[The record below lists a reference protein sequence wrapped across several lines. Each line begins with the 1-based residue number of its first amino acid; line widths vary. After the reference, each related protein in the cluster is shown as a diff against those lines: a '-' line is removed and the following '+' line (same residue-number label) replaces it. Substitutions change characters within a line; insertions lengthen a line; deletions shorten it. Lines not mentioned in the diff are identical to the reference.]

1 MNVLLLERDAEGLYG
16 EIVYDADNV
25 PRIGEKVEIGEG
37 LNHVADVINY
47 PSQKRVDSTLRECEM
62 LECVSRHVAEKIEVI
77 VYTR

>member
-16 EIVYDADNV
+16 EIVYNADNV
-25 PRIGEKVEIGEG
+25 PRIGEKVEIGEE

-47 PSQKRVDSTLRECEM
+47 PTQKRVDSILRECGM

-77 VYTR
+77 IYTR